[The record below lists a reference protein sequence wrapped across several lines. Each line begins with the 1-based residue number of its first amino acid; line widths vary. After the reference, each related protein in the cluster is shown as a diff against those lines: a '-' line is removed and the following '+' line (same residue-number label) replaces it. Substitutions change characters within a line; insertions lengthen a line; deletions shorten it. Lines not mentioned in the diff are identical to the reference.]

1 MIMVAAVARFE
12 DERSVLLMGVVVIE
26 GTTRKLGVELNGG
39 LRLGK
44 GGSNVTSSGLKGRIE
59 GYTLENY

>member
-26 GTTRKLGVELNGG
+26 GTTRKLGVELNEE

-44 GGSNVTSSGLKGRIE
+44 GGSNVTSSGLRGTPSRMSQ
-59 GYTLENY
+59 Y